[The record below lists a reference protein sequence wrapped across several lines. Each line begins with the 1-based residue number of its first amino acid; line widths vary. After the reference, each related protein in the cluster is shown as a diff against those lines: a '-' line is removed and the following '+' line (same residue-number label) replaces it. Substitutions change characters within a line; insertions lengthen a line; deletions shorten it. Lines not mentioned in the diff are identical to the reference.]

1 METNGQLF
9 MRHMETIETV
19 IASVISRFNIPGLD
33 RDDLKQEA
41 RAKILKALESW
52 DSAKGKLAPYIARVT
67 ANEMGEMIRVARARK
82 RQPRGQIELGNGE
95 TMDVF
100 VSPSKLW
107 DLPDQRQMTP
117 EAQVA
122 RAERLYILKG
132 VIKSIRVSLQSKDK
146 MVMDSWIKPPDY
158 RINKVSKASVARSL
172 GLSEAQVYW
181 AMKRIKK
188 ALMVT
193 VQRQKIEGGIQY
205 LMSGG

>member
-9 MRHMETIETV
+9 MRHMESIEAV
-19 IASVISRFNIPGLD
+19 IASVVSRFNVPGLD

-41 RAKILKALESW
+41 RAMVLKALKSW
-52 DSAKGKLAPYIARVT
+52 DPSKGKLSPYIARVSVN
-67 ANEMGEMIRVARARK
+67 AMGEMIRVARAQK
-82 RQPRGQIELGNGE
+82 RQPKGQVELGNGQ

-107 DLPDQRQMTP
+107 DLPDQKQRTP

-132 VIKSIRVSLQSKDK
+132 VIQKIRVSLKSKDQ
-146 MVMDSWIKPPDY
+146 MVMDSWIKPPNY
-158 RINKVSKASVARSL
+158 QLNRVSKASVARSL

-193 VQRQKIEGGIQY
+193 VQKQRIEGGIQY